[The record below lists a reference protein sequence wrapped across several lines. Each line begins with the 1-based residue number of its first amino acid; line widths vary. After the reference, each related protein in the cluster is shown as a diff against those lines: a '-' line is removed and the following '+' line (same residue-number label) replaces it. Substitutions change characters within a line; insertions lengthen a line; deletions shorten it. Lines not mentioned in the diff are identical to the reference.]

1 MLPPGPRKPRIRH
14 PSPQKEP
21 ELFAIDR
28 WKMTLTSVLVIG
40 IAGVGTITAQSAW
53 QPGHEGIGFGQ
64 SHSNQSVRMI
74 SSPELAVKSGL
85 RAGRQ
90 PELALRFAID
100 NGLHINSHAPHSQF
114 LIPTTLKLDAPAGV
128 EISAVQYPPGIDH
141 YLAFDPKDPLNVY
154 TGEFGVLV
162 LVRAHPGHYT
172 LHGQLHYQAC
182 DNRACNPPKTLPL
195 TLDLTAK

>member
-1 MLPPGPRKPRIRH
+1 ML
-14 PSPQKEP
+14 
-21 ELFAIDR
+21 AIDR
-28 WKMTLTSVLVIG
+28 WKMTLGMALAIG
-40 IAGVGTITAQSAW
+40 VAGAATMTAQSAW

-64 SHSNQSVRMI
+64 PHGNQSVRMI
-74 SSPELAVKSGL
+74 SSPELAVSNSS
-85 RAGRQ
+85 Q
-90 PELALRFAID
+90 QELALRFAID
-100 NGLHINSHAPHSQF
+100 SGLHINSHAPHSEF

-128 EISAVQYPPGIDH
+128 EISTVQYPPGVDYH
-141 YLAFDPKDPLNVY
+141 LAFDPKDPLNVY

-162 LVRAHPGHYT
+162 RVRAHPGHYT